1 MAGRDSSA
9 NRWLLPDGVEQAL
22 PGEARRIEAL
32 RRRVLDLFDA
42 WGYELVITPLI
53 EYLESL
59 LADADDELNLQVF
72 KLTDQSSGRML
83 GIRADMTPQVAR
95 MDAHMLHPHGINRL
109 CYAGQVLKARCEGV
123 SGSRSPLQFGAEI
136 YGHEG
141 VGSSI
146 EVIRLMLAAL
156 DAAGVGGVH
165 LGLGHVGICRGFAQA
180 AGLAPAPSERLLDLL
195 NTKAAHEIE
204 AYLREQGVAR
214 GQIDWF
220 VSLADLY
227 GGADVLE
234 EARRRFA
241 GAVPQVGDAL
251 DELQSVAD
259 ALARSCP
266 GIQLHCNLAELPGY
280 HYETGLV
287 FAGYVPSIGQEIARG
302 GRYNNVGESFG
313 KARPAVGF
321 SSDLKLLA
329 ALGDDAAA
337 QTAAAQTA
345 PVAAPICAPPDDD
358 PALHEK
364 IASLRAA
371 GERVAVQFDAAAPAA
386 GARALVRD
394 GGKWV
399 VTEPS

>member
-1 MAGRDSSA
+1 MAGRDSSS

-42 WGYELVITPLI
+42 WGYELVITPLV

-59 LADADDELNLQVF
+59 LADADEELNLQVF
-72 KLTDQSSGRML
+72 KLTDPSSGRML

-95 MDAHMLHPHGINRL
+95 MDAHMLHAHGVNRL
-109 CYAGQVLKARCEGV
+109 CYAGQVLKARCGGV
-123 SGSRSPLQFGAEI
+123 AGPRSQLQFGAEI
-136 YGHEG
+136 YGHEE

-180 AGLAPAPSERLLDLL
+180 AGLAPGRSERLLDLL
-195 NTKAAHEIE
+195 NTKAGHEIE
-204 AYLREQGVAR
+204 AYLQEQGVAR

-227 GGADVLE
+227 GDTGVLD
-234 EARRRFA
+234 EARRRYA
-241 GAVPQVGDAL
+241 GAVPQVADAL

-259 ALARSCP
+259 ALAHSHP
-266 GIQLHCNLAELPGY
+266 GVQLHCNLAELPGY

-287 FAGYVPSIGQEIARG
+287 FAAYVPSIGQEIARG

-329 ALGDDAAA
+329 ALGDGDDAA
-337 QTAAAQTA
+337 
-345 PVAAPICAPPDDD
+345 D
-358 PALHEK
+358 
-364 IASLRAA
+364 
-371 GERVAVQFDAAAPAA
+371 AA
-386 GARALVRD
+386 GA
-394 GGKWV
+394 
-399 VTEPS
+399 P